1 MLVVDRD
8 QMQQIDSYAI
18 NVLKIPAI
26 CLVERAGLALMKNIN
41 LDIRKSFAIV
51 VGCGNNGA
59 DGLALARNLLAN
71 NFYVEIYIVGDLN
84 KASEEFILN
93 YRACEKL
100 TDRIYE
106 VISID
111 DINQMEENLSEVS
124 TIVEGIF
131 GTGLNR
137 TVQGVEAF
145 VISLINRTMK
155 YTISID
161 IPSGL
166 DASTGRQWGEVVDS
180 DLIVCMQVMK
190 KGIYNINR
198 LRDKC
203 VIEDIGIPQK
213 AIDNFINK

>member
-8 QMQQIDSYAI
+8 KMRQIDNYAI

-41 LDIRKSFAIV
+41 LDVRKSFAIV

-93 YRACEKL
+93 YRSCEK
-100 TDRIYE
+100 
-106 VISID
+106 VISIE

-124 TIVEGIF
+124 TIIEGIF

-137 TVQGVEAF
+137 TIQGVEAF

-213 AIDNFINK
+213 AIDNFI

>member
-1 MLVVDRD
+1 MLVVDRE
-8 QMQQIDSYAI
+8 QMQQIDNYAI
-18 NVLKIPAI
+18 NVLKIPAL

-41 LDIRKSFAIV
+41 LDVRKSFAIV

-71 NFYVEIYIVGDLN
+71 DYYVEIYIVGDLK
-84 KASEEFILN
+84 KASEEFTLN
-93 YRACEKL
+93 YKACEKL
-100 TDRIYE
+100 TDKIYE
-106 VISID
+106 VISIE

-137 TVQGVEAF
+137 TIQGVEAF

-161 IPSGL
+161 LPSGL
-166 DASTGRQWGEVVDS
+166 DASSGKEWGEVVDS

-190 KGIYNINR
+190 KGVYQVHR
-198 LRDKC
+198 LREKC
-203 VIEDIGIPQK
+203 LVEDIGIPQK
-213 AIDNFINK
+213 AIKNFVN